1 MILLATGGLRSM
13 GEVAHFFVALDHSR
27 NGAEAANTT
36 KRGSGR
42 CCHAAERLQDICKL
56 QATLSEL
63 QKWS

>member
-1 MILLATGGLRSM
+1 M